1 MMIELNE
8 NLYIGKGGERKCYL
22 HPNDATKVVKIE
34 YIDYVDREQNRLDIY
49 YSKYLK
55 KIDVSYSYI
64 SKCYGYIDT
73 NMGIGVVYDAI
84 KNYDGTISKSFEC
97 TIAEKILSKKEEKRL
112 LLELK
117 LYLSENNIVFGDTM
131 MSNILCQEVSKQ
143 NYKLIIVDGLGARR
157 YGFKL
162 WLHMH
167 SRLFTK
173 IRIKKQ
179 WKKLLKNYEDTR

>member
-1 MMIELNE
+1 MVELNK
-8 NLYIGKGGERKCYL
+8 NLYIGKGAERKCYI

-34 YIDYVDREQNRLDIY
+34 YIDYIDRDQNKLDVY
-49 YSKYLK
+49 YNKYLK
-55 KIDVSYSYI
+55 KLDVSYSNI

-73 NMGIGVVYDAI
+73 NIGTGVVYDAI
-84 KNYDGTISKSFEC
+84 KNYDGTISKSFEYII
-97 TIAEKILSKKEEKRL
+97 TEKVLSKKEEKTL

-117 LYLSENNIVFGDTM
+117 PYLSENYIVFGDTM